1 MRILLADDDN
11 AFRRVLQFK
20 LKKHGYEVTAVENG
34 SRALEKLR
42 EDTWDLL
49 LSDIKMPDVDGIE
62 LLEHAGKLQPDL
74 KVILITAHATISQ
87 AVQSVKLGAFDYI
100 TKPFEDD
107 ELLAV
112 IDKAVAFRKLENE
125 NRLLKGRLEHTEGG
139 RRPIGVSKAFKE
151 MMAIVDK
158 IASTDATVLLS
169 GPSGTGKELVA
180 RTIHAESGRAGRD
193 FIAVNCGAIPSEL
206 MESEL
211 FGHVKG
217 AFTGAVRDK
226 KGKFELA
233 DGGTILL
240 DEIGD
245 MPVELQV
252 KLLRVLQEHFVQ
264 PVGSEQMRPIDVRV
278 IAATNSDL
286 RKRVAQG
293 AFRDDLFYRLNVIPI
308 KVPGLAERRED
319 IPLLAREF
327 VRRFAPEK
335 KVTISPQL
343 MERLS
348 EYSWPGNIRE
358 LGNLIERMVILRESD
373 TLTVSDLPKDLGAER
388 PVEQAP
394 EEYARNS
401 HLTSAAAAKADSDA
415 SDYGSQ
421 ETRGRDS
428 DTPRLRSHKGTGSD
442 QEERH
447 LTFHEAQEKLI
458 REALDRSGWNRT
470 KAAKRLNIPR
480 HVLLYRIKKYKIVE
494 E

>member
-11 AFRRVLQFK
+11 SFRRVLQFK
-20 LKKHGYEVTAVENG
+20 LKKHGYEVTAVEDGN
-34 SRALEKLR
+34 RALEKLR
-42 EDTWDLL
+42 EDRWDLL
-49 LSDIKMPDVDGIE
+49 LSDIKMPDIDGIE

-87 AVQSVKLGAFDYI
+87 AVQAVKLGAFDYI

-125 NRLLKGRLEHTEGG
+125 NRLLKGRLERTEGSQ
-139 RRPIGVSKAFKE
+139 RPIGVSKAFKD

-180 RTIHAESGRAGRD
+180 RTIHAKSGRAGRD
-193 FIAVNCGAIPSEL
+193 FVAVNCGAIPSEL

-233 DGGTILL
+233 GGGTILL
-240 DEIGD
+240 DEIGE

-252 KLLRVLQEHFVQ
+252 KLLRVLQEHSVQ
-264 PVGSEQMRPIDVRV
+264 PVGSEQMRPTDVRV
-278 IAATNSDL
+278 IAATNLDL
-286 RKRVAQG
+286 QKRVAEG
-293 AFRDDLFYRLNVIPI
+293 KFRDDLFYRLNVIPI

-327 VRRFAPEK
+327 ARRFSPEK
-335 KVTISPQL
+335 DVAISPEL

-348 EYSWPGNIRE
+348 DYSWPGNIRE
-358 LGNLIERMVILRESD
+358 LENLIERMVILRESD
-373 TLTVSDLPKDLGAER
+373 TLTVADLPEDLGAER
-388 PVEQAP
+388 PDEEAP
-394 EEYARNS
+394 EEHARES
-401 HLTSAAAAKADSDA
+401 HLTSQETAKADSHA
-415 SDYGSQ
+415 PHSGSQ
-421 ETRGRDS
+421 EARGPGS
-428 DTPRLRSHKGTGSD
+428 DTP
-442 QEERH
+442 H

-458 REALDRSGWNRT
+458 RDALDHSGWNRT
-470 KAAKRLNIPR
+470 KAAKHLNIPR
-480 HVLLYRIKKYKIVE
+480 HVLLYRMKKYKIVE